1 MYIAGYQKLTLLD
14 YPTKVAAICFTAGCQ
29 LRCAYC
35 HNADLVMCKNNQF
48 DKTLN
53 QTESFLRYVEKRK
66 ACLGGVVISGGEPL
80 LQENIENFA
89 AEIKKLGL
97 QVKLDTNGLL
107 PERLNR
113 LLEQKAVDY
122 VALDY
127 KNCHQYWNDT
137 VGLHQSEEQ
146 KSNQIKQ
153 WRQSLFLLRKSD
165 ISYEIRTTV
174 VRQLHPAEAL
184 LQMAK
189 KLSMTE
195 NKKEKWYLQ
204 PFKQSGM
211 ILQDYTTEHEN
222 KKMFDAYLP
231 QEMQQIIE
239 QVKQYVPG
247 ARWRQ

>member
-48 DKTLN
+48 DKTSQPNRIVFALCG
-53 QTESFLRYVEKRK
+53 K
-66 ACLGGVVISGGEPL
+66 AKSLFGRSGDQWREPL

-107 PERLNR
+107 PEQLNR

-127 KNCHQYWNDT
+127 KNVIIIGMIQWGCIKA
-137 VGLHQSEEQ
+137 
-146 KSNQIKQ
+146 KSKNQIK
-153 WRQSLFLLRKSD
+153 
-165 ISYEIRTTV
+165 
-174 VRQLHPAEAL
+174 
-184 LQMAK
+184 
-189 KLSMTE
+189 
-195 NKKEKWYLQ
+195 
-204 PFKQSGM
+204 
-211 ILQDYTTEHEN
+211 
-222 KKMFDAYLP
+222 
-231 QEMQQIIE
+231 
-239 QVKQYVPG
+239 
-247 ARWRQ
+247 

>member
-66 ACLGGVVISGGEPL
+66 ACLEGVVISGGEPL

-113 LLEQKAVDY
+113 LLEQKQLTMWRWIIKIVINIGMIQWGCIKA
-122 VALDY
+122 
-127 KNCHQYWNDT
+127 
-137 VGLHQSEEQ
+137 
-146 KSNQIKQ
+146 KSKNQIK
-153 WRQSLFLLRKSD
+153 
-165 ISYEIRTTV
+165 
-174 VRQLHPAEAL
+174 
-184 LQMAK
+184 
-189 KLSMTE
+189 
-195 NKKEKWYLQ
+195 
-204 PFKQSGM
+204 
-211 ILQDYTTEHEN
+211 
-222 KKMFDAYLP
+222 
-231 QEMQQIIE
+231 
-239 QVKQYVPG
+239 
-247 ARWRQ
+247 